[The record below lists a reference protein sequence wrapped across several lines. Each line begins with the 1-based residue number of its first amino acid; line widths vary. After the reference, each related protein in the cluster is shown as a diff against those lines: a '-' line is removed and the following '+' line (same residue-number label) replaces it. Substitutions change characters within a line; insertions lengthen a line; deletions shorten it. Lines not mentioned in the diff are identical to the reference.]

1 MLIAAAST
9 NVMTWELSWARA
21 LLLIHAAIGFGVLA
35 ITAHVLWFAW
45 KGAGRAT
52 AVRARRYAGI
62 AWPMYLAALI
72 SGALV
77 YPAYMVTV
85 RKPWLEANR
94 PAMIGWFEIKEHWA
108 ALGLLLAWAMW
119 RYFRKSETEEMLAQ
133 GNTLW
138 RGYTLIAL
146 LATICAL
153 INVIFGTW
161 IVMIR
166 SV

>member
-1 MLIAAAST
+1 MLIVVDPA
-9 NVMTWELSWARA
+9 NVMTWELTWARV
-21 LLLIHAAIGFGVLA
+21 LLLIHAALGFGVLA
-35 ITAHVLWFAW
+35 ITLHVLWFAW
-45 KGAGRAT
+45 KGAGRAA

-62 AWPMYLAALI
+62 AWPMYLAALV

-94 PAMIGWFEIKEHWA
+94 PAMVGWFEIKEHWA
-108 ALGLLLAWAMW
+108 ALGLLLAWGMW
-119 RYFRKSETEEMLAQ
+119 RYFRKSETEDMLAQ
-133 GNTLW
+133 GNAAW
-138 RGYTLIAL
+138 RGYALIAL

-153 INVIFGTW
+153 INVIFGAW